1 MAGGPGA
8 AAGRPQVKAPRA
20 RRKSH
25 SISCSRLD
33 WERIRERALE
43 AGRPMSRYVVERALS
58 VTLGPEPGAS
68 GRLVLDGEEQRR
80 LLDAVLRMAELLS
93 GAMAPEGEDRP
104 GLPGAVRAL
113 FEAKM
118 DEMARTGRYREMR
131 ALLDGVLR
139 DERAAGIADDVYA
152 RVQRR

>member
-1 MAGGPGA
+1 M
-8 AAGRPQVKAPRA
+8 KAPRA
-20 RRKSH
+20 GRRSH

-43 AGRPMSRYVVERALS
+43 AGKPMSRYIVEQAIT
-58 VTLGPEPGAS
+58 VTPGPEPGAS
-68 GRLVLDGEEQRR
+68 QRLVLDAQEQRR
-80 LLDAVLRMAELLS
+80 LLDAVLGMADLLS

-131 ALLDGVLR
+131 TLLDAVLR
-139 DERAAGIADDVYA
+139 DERAAGIADGVYE
-152 RVQRR
+152 RSRGR

>member
-1 MAGGPGA
+1 MT
-8 AAGRPQVKAPRA
+8 APRERA
-20 RRKSH
+20 RSH

-33 WERIRERALE
+33 WERIRERARE
-43 AGRPMSRYVVERALS
+43 AGKPMSRYIVERTLS
-58 VTLGPEPGAS
+58 VTPGPEPEMPE
-68 GRLVLDGEEQRR
+68 RLVLDGEEQRR

-93 GAMAPEGEDRP
+93 GAMAPEGDGRP

-131 ALLDGVLR
+131 ALLDTVLR
-139 DERAAGIADDVYA
+139 DERAARIADGVYE
-152 RVQRR
+152 RSRRP

>member
-1 MAGGPGA
+1 M
-8 AAGRPQVKAPRA
+8 KAPRA

-33 WERIRERALE
+33 WERMRERALE
-43 AGRPMSRYVVERALS
+43 AGKPMSRYIVERALS
-58 VTLGPEPGAS
+58 GTPGPEPGAS
-68 GRLVLDGEEQRR
+68 GRLVLDAGEQRR
-80 LLDAVLRMAELLS
+80 LLDTVLGMAELLS

-131 ALLDGVLR
+131 ALLDAVLR
-139 DERAAGIADDVYA
+139 DERAARIADGVYE
-152 RVQRR
+152 RSRRR

>member
-1 MAGGPGA
+1 M
-8 AAGRPQVKAPRA
+8 KAPRA

-43 AGRPMSRYVVERALS
+43 AGKPMSRYIVERALT
-58 VTLGPEPGAS
+58 VTPGQEPGAS
-68 GRLVLDGEEQRR
+68 QQLVLGAQEQRR
-80 LLDAVLRMAELLS
+80 LLDVVLGMAELLS

-118 DEMARTGRYREMR
+118 DEMARTGRYREMK
-131 ALLDGVLR
+131 ALLDTVIR
-139 DERAAGIADDVYA
+139 DERAATVADEVYERSLGTGRPA
-152 RVQRR
+152 GPQAGG